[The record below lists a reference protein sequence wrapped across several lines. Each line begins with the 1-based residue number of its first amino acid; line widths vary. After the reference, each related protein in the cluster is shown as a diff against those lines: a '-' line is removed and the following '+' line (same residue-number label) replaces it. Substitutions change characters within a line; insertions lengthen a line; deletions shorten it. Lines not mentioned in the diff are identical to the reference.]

1 MKRVTAFVSIVL
13 GLCAGTAKA
22 ESCNLSNALNFSAYA
37 IDSMSVTQS
46 DFEGLTG
53 AGNSISARHF
63 RFGPKTSA
71 VCGVGVS
78 VGNSFSGSNGLING
92 ILEITNPQGQLHIGA
107 TGGHANFSMSA
118 AQYSN
123 MVDHQVVARHIRDLS
138 NFYKSLESSNAQ
150 AEVVNNTLRI
160 KTGLG
165 NVQVVHL
172 KVGSIS
178 AQRNIEL
185 LGKNHQTL
193 IINVPGK
200 DISMVGLELRVSG
213 LFLQNII
220 WNFYEASTLRIS
232 SLGGLND
239 TYSYRR
245 PDAYDDSLGLQGMV
259 LAPHATTTF
268 RATKITGQLLTKN
281 INGSVG
287 PAGQIDLIRSQGP
300 SSPCLKIGNPLC
312 RANKILV
319 PPAPERPLN

>member
-1 MKRVTAFVSIVL
+1 MKRVTAFFSIVL
-13 GLCAGTAKA
+13 SLFTGTAKA

-53 AGNSISARHF
+53 AGNSISARNF
-63 RFGPKTSA
+63 RFGPKAFA
-71 VCGVGVS
+71 VCDLGVS
-78 VGNSFSGSNGLING
+78 VGNAFNGSHGHIDG
-92 ILEITNPQGQLHIGA
+92 FLELTNHQGQLNVGS
-107 TGGHANFSMSA
+107 TGGYANFSMRA

-138 NFYKSLESSNAQ
+138 NFYKNLESSDAQ

-165 NVQVVHL
+165 DVQVVHL
-172 KVGSIS
+172 KAGSIS

-185 LGKNHQTL
+185 SGRNHQTL

-200 DISMVGLELRVSG
+200 DIFMVGLELRVSG
-213 LFLQNII
+213 LFVQNII
-220 WNFYEASTLRIS
+220 WNFYEVSTLRIS
-232 SLGGLND
+232 SLGGFND
-239 TYSYRR
+239 TYTFRR
-245 PDAYDDSLGLQGMV
+245 PDAYDNSLGLQGMV
-259 LAPHATTTF
+259 LAPQATTTF

-281 INGSVG
+281 ITGGSG
-287 PAGQIDLIRSQGP
+287 PTGQIDVIRSQGP

>member
-13 GLCAGTAKA
+13 GLCAGTAQA
-22 ESCNLSNALNFSAYA
+22 ESCNLSNVLNFSAYA
-37 IDSMSVTQS
+37 IDSMSVSQS

-53 AGNSISARHF
+53 AGNAISARNF

-71 VCGVGVS
+71 ACGVGVS
-78 VGNSFSGSNGLING
+78 VGNLFSGSNGRIDG
-92 ILEITNPQGQLHIGA
+92 ILEITNHQGQLEVG
-107 TGGHANFSMSA
+107 TTSGYANFSMVA

-123 MVDHQVVARHIRDLS
+123 MVDHQVVSRHIRDLS
-138 NFYKSLESSNAQ
+138 RFYKSLEASDAQ
-150 AEVVNNTLRI
+150 ASVVNNTLRI
-160 KTGLG
+160 KTGMG

-172 KVGSIS
+172 KAGSIS

-185 LGKNHQTL
+185 LGQNHQTL

-213 LFLQNII
+213 LFVQNII
-220 WNFYEASTLRIS
+220 WNFYEASALRIS
-232 SLGGLND
+232 RLGGLND

-259 LAPHATTTF
+259 LAPQATTTF

-281 INGSVG
+281 ITGSAG
-287 PAGQIDLIRSQGP
+287 PTGQIDIARVQGP